1 MTTRNQ
7 RGPEYES
14 EELGRLVDICHSN
27 LLNSAESMSYLK
39 SRGLDSYIVKKYK
52 LGYFPQNLS
61 KLSEYVNF
69 DLLKSK
75 NIVRANG
82 SSDFA
87 EYHSIIFPIFND
99 YGDAIG
105 ISGRTT
111 LDPDTI
117 SNLGIP
123 KYKNSSYKKSNVLYG
138 FNNSIDSISEK
149 RYAFVVEGYFDQI
162 AMYKNNIN
170 NSVAICGTAF
180 SKGHYMKL
188 RRFCD
193 KIYFVLDNDDAG
205 YRSSISIY
213 NKFMKYG
220 LDLKFLK
227 CSDENIKDVDEYF
240 KLKSLSSFK
249 KDFKLISLF

>member
-1 MTTRNQ
+1 MERQKKT
-7 RGPEYES
+7 EYEH
-14 EELGRLVDICHSN
+14 EELGKLIDICHSN
-27 LLNSAESMSYLK
+27 LLKSSESIKYL
-39 SRGLDSYIVKKYK
+39 SDRGLDSYIIKKYK

-87 EYHSIIFPIFND
+87 EYHSIIFPIFNE

-105 ISGRTT
+105 ISGRAT
-111 LDPDTI
+111 LDSDTL
-117 SNLGIP
+117 SNLSIP

-138 FNNSIDSISEK
+138 LNNSIECISEK
-149 RYAFVVEGYFDQI
+149 KCAFVVEGYFDQI
-162 AMYKNNIN
+162 AMYKNNIK

-193 KIYFVLDNDDAG
+193 RIYFVLDNDDAG

-227 CSDENIKDVDEYF
+227 CSDKNIKDVDEYF
-240 KLKSLSSFK
+240 KVKNFSSFK